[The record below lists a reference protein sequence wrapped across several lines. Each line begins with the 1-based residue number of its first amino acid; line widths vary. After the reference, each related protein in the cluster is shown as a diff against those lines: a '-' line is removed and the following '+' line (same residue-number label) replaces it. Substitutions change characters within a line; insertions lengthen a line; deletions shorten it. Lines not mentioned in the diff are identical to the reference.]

1 MKNYFFNIRSG
12 LYFSITL
19 TLFANK
25 KKCFTLTL
33 IFSPRVASD
42 CLYMLYRLVPGSYLA
57 KRNTYIVNKIVE
69 IKLTLIKRHV
79 CLLMDMFQLR
89 FLVQH
94 NKKYLYVYI
103 IYIYNFFLEFYYKFL

>member
-57 KRNTYIVNKIVE
+57 KRNYIVNKIFE